1 MLNIIAHNPSSL
13 RRRATWDPTKLTA
26 CGTPLKATETW
37 SSSCWPAVAVEQD
50 CAGSFTAPV
59 GVPPRDLGTRR
70 RFPCGQEVC
79 VNPHQGMGSRCPGF
93 IPSVVPKKFIKLF
106 SFFGFII
113 NILRGRNSKARV
125 KVSLPDDFCLVS
137 YADIYGATDV

>member
-1 MLNIIAHNPSSL
+1 MRPYQADCL
-13 RRRATWDPTKLTA
+13 WDPSQSDRDVVTFSL
-26 CGTPLKATETW
+26 
-37 SSSCWPAVAVEQD
+37 VAV
-50 CAGSFTAPV
+50 SRTVLAPSPPPA

-70 RFPCGQEVC
+70 HFPCGQEVC
-79 VNPHQGMGSRCPGF
+79 VNPHRGVCSCCPGF
-93 IPSVVPKKFIKLF
+93 ISSVVLVRFIKLF

-113 NILRGRNSKARV
+113 NILRRRNSKARV